1 MPQTDIKVNKLNI
14 PLRIEAENDETID
27 NTSKIRTLYECK
39 ILSKNPFLCHKFVTK
54 NKHNNKI
61 QDATAHE

>member
-1 MPQTDIKVNKLNI
+1 MQKI
-14 PLRIEAENDETID
+14 PLKIEAENDATVD
-27 NTSKIRTLYECK
+27 KTNKVKTKYECK